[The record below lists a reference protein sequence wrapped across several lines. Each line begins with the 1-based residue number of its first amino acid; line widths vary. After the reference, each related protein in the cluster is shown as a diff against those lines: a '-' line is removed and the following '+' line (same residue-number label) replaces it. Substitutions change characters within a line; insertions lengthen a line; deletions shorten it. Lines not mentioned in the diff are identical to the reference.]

1 MNRETLIELTDIET
15 VADFISLD
23 VVRKKNRS
31 YILCPGH
38 LARLGKPDLNIGN
51 AYLKDGGYICHACG
65 VFVNTHDMVMEVTN
79 CSYDEA
85 YDIMAQAMGYDLSDT
100 GQNENIPKFRLTKAE
115 ANIIGLYP
123 RFNEVA
129 VQKSNTNDT
138 ITIRD
143 GLFTL
148 YQSNP
153 KMYFKIIVEKAD
165 EAMKQYQYCKG
176 HYSAPDADM
185 AYMVY
190 NLLGEKFDNSIYPK
204 LLRELDSRIETCKK
218 IIAIFSTNL

>member
-1 MNRETLIELTDIET
+1 MDKETLIELTDIET

-23 VVRKKNRS
+23 VVRKGNRS

-51 AYLKDGGYICHACG
+51 AYLKNGGYVCHACG
-65 VFVNTHDMVMEVTN
+65 VFVNTHDMIMEVTD

-100 GQNENIPKFRLTKAE
+100 DQNEAIPKLRLTKAE

-123 RFNEVA
+123 RFNEAA
-129 VQKSNTNDT
+129 VQKSNTNNT
-138 ITIRD
+138 LTIRD

-153 KMYFKIIVEKAD
+153 QMYFRIIVEKAK
-165 EAMKQYQYCKG
+165 EAMKRYQYCKK
-176 HYSAPDADM
+176 HCSSSDADM

-190 NLLGEKFDNSIYPK
+190 DLLGEKFDNSIYPK
-204 LLRELDSRIETCKK
+204 ILRELDSRIDTCKK
-218 IIAIFSTNL
+218 VIAIFSTNL

>member
-15 VADFISLD
+15 VADYIHLET
-23 VVRKKNRS
+23 VRKGNHS

-38 LARLGKPDLNIGN
+38 LARLRKPDLNIGN
-51 AYLKDGGYICHACG
+51 AYLKNGGYVCHACG
-65 VFVNTHDMVMEVTN
+65 VFVNTHDMIMEVTN

-85 YDIMAQAMGYDLSDT
+85 YEIMAQAMGFELSDT
-100 GQNENIPKFRLTKAE
+100 DQNENIPKFRLTKAE

-129 VQKSNTNDT
+129 VQKSNASDT

-143 GLFTL
+143 GLFAL

-153 KMYFKIIVEKAD
+153 QMYFRIIVEKAE
-165 EAMKQYQYCKG
+165 EAMKRYQYCKE

-190 NLLGEKFDNSIYPK
+190 DLLGDHFDNSIYPK
-204 LLRELDSRIETCKK
+204 ILRELDSRIETCKK

>member
-15 VADFISLD
+15 VADFIHLETE
-23 VVRKKNRS
+23 RKGSRS

-51 AYLKDGGYICHACG
+51 AYLKNGGYFCYACG

-85 YDIMAQAMGYDLSDT
+85 YDIMAQAMGYDLSDE

-129 VQKSNTNDT
+129 IQKSNASDT

-143 GLFTL
+143 GLFVL

-153 KMYFKIIVEKAD
+153 QMYFKIIVEKAK
-165 EAMKQYQYCKG
+165 EAMKRYQYCKE

-190 NLLGEKFDNSIYPK
+190 DLLGEKFDNSIYPK
-204 LLRELDSRIETCKK
+204 IMRELDSRIETCKK

>member
-1 MNRETLIELTDIET
+1 MNRETLIGQTDIET
-15 VADFISLD
+15 VADYISLD
-23 VVRKKNRS
+23 VVKKRNRS

-38 LARLGKPDLNIGN
+38 LTRLGKPDFNIGN
-51 AYLKDGGYICHACG
+51 AYLKNGGYVCHACG
-65 VFVNTHDMVMEVTN
+65 VFVNTHDMIMEVTN

-85 YDIMAQAMGYDLSDT
+85 YDIMAQAMGYYLSEK
-100 GQNENIPKFRLTKAE
+100 GQNENIPKFRLAKAE

-123 RFNEVA
+123 RFNEAA

-138 ITIRD
+138 ITIQD
-143 GLFTL
+143 GLFVL

-153 KMYFKIIVEKAD
+153 QMYFEIIVKKAEKA
-165 EAMKQYQYCKG
+165 MKRYQYCKE

-190 NLLGEKFDNSIYPK
+190 DLLGKQFDNSIYPK
-204 LLRELDSRIETCKK
+204 ILRELDSRIETCKK